1 MTMKVEKIDSLDLA
15 AVRKVLTS
23 SEITDTQKTQFLRT
37 NKSEILSLVETK
49 ISGTEYEALM
59 ANRPLIKFKPLK
71 NSLTKAGDKKLLAK
85 TLNIKPI
92 LVDSYISDATTYL
105 KSTEGYGKYSKD
117 ELEAI
122 KTYVYRHGTKQQV
135 IDFLD
140 YELTYAK
147 DVLTTL
153 YHTLDYHSGGVADY
167 FIRPIH
173 RMDNVTMYNI
183 YNTVDKHLR
192 KCEESGEIDAQTNRQ
207 ISEWALAKIYSIQNN
222 SKLINAIKTYRKL
235 KY

>member
-1 MTMKVEKIDSLDLA
+1 MDLKVDKINSLDLT

-23 SEITDTQKTQFLRT
+23 SQITDEQKNRFLKT
-37 NKSEILSLVETK
+37 NKEQIISLVESK
-49 ISGTEYEALM
+49 ISGTEFETLM

-71 NSLTKAGDKKLLAK
+71 NCLTKAGDKKLLAK
-85 TLNIKPI
+85 TLNIKPM
-92 LVDSYISDATTYL
+92 LVDSYIQDATTQI

-122 KTYVYRHGTKQQV
+122 KAYVYRHGTKQQLV
-135 IDFLD
+135 DFLD
-140 YELTYAK
+140 YELTNAK
-147 DVLTTL
+147 DVLTLLYRTL
-153 YHTLDYHSGGVADY
+153 EYHTGGVADY

-173 RMDNVTMYNI
+173 RMDNVTMYNL

-192 KCEESGEIDAQTNRQ
+192 KCEESGLIDAQYNRQ
-207 ISEWALAKIYSIQNN
+207 VSEWALAKIYQIQNN
-222 SKLINAIKTYRKL
+222 SKLINAVKTYQKL